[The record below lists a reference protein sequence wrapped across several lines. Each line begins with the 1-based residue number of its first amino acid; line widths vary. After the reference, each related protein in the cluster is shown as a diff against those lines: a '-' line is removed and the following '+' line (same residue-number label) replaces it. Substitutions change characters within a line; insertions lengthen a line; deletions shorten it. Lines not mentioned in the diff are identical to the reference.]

1 MDPALFT
8 LILTGV
14 FFSGFLVPVF
24 WPKRA
29 PAVYTSLALALLGS
43 LFGLVI
49 LGGIWL
55 GAAPPQ
61 KTIIWSSGWPVDPT
75 FINLPP
81 LQWEIYIDNLAA
93 FFGFLIT
100 AFSALVAIYS
110 FSALQAPHYR
120 DQRHWIASAFNLFIW
135 STLVVVIA
143 NDVFLLMIGLEI
155 MTLAFAYLALFK
167 HFLSLDQAGHLTEE
181 GRQNARLA
189 PQVYLIVSHTST
201 AFILTALLLMA
212 VYAGGRLSFDDLRQ
226 AAPQLNPTV
235 ASLAFLLTLAGLG
248 IRAGLAPAHFWV
260 SLVHPSSP
268 TTTHALSLGIAIKV
282 AVYLMLRFFFEFLE
296 PQVWW
301 GYLVLLVA
309 VITAFV
315 NVWYAIA
322 SHDLKIALA
331 YHSIENIG
339 IMTAGIGLALIFTS
353 FKEATSQWIAALALV
368 ASLYHLLNHAV
379 FKGLLYLATGAID
392 NLTHQVVEFHKLG
405 GLIKRYPHTSA
416 FFLVG
421 AISIAGFPPF
431 NGFVSEWLTLQ
442 ALLKGAGTVKGEPGV
457 LIILASL
464 TLLAASFA
472 LTVFCFY
479 KITGLTLLGEPRS
492 SPEEHQKWE
501 TGEAPGSMR
510 LVMAVMA
517 LLCLALGIFPGQ
529 VVPRLLPVIQ
539 DLGFEEVV
547 LAKPSWVSLQF
558 EVPRGIHL
566 TSPAIALMLVLVLL
580 LFLVPIL
587 INRAGK
593 TRRPAAPWNC
603 GTPYAPLTMQ
613 YTSAASSELIRRL
626 LNYLS
631 PRLAENAPDYLPARL
646 QLSSSEVN
654 PQVVV
659 EVFRAGYNRSIDVLL
674 RGSTWLGRT
683 IQQAD
688 IRQPLTYI
696 FWANILV
703 LVLFLLFR
711 GNSL

>member
-1 MDPALFT
+1 MDPALFS
-8 LILTGV
+8 LILTGM
-14 FFSGFLVPVF
+14 FLTGFIVPVF

-43 LFGLVI
+43 LFGLI
-49 LGGIWL
+49 TFGGFWL
-55 GAAPPQ
+55 GAASPQ
-61 KTIIWSSGWPVDPT
+61 KAIIWSSGWPVALLSS
-75 FINLPP
+75 NLPP

-120 DQRHWIASAFNLFIW
+120 GQRHWIASAFNLFIW

-143 NDVFLLMIGLEI
+143 NDVFLLLIGLEI

-167 HFLSLDQAGHLTEE
+167 HFLSLEKPGHLTEE
-181 GRQNARLA
+181 GRRNARLA
-189 PQVYLIVSHTST
+189 PQVYLIISHTST
-201 AFILTALLLMA
+201 AFILIALLLLA
-212 VYAGGRLSFDDLRQ
+212 VYAGGRLSFDDLRR
-226 AAPQLNPTV
+226 AADQLNPAV
-235 ASLAFLLTLAGLG
+235 ASLAFLLALAGLG
-248 IRAGLAPAHFWV
+248 IRAGLTPAHFWV
-260 SLVHPSSP
+260 PLVHPSSP

-282 AVYLMLRFFFEFLE
+282 AIYLMLRFFFEFLE
-296 PQVWW
+296 PQMWW

-322 SHDLKIALA
+322 SHDLKTALA

-339 IMTAGIGLALIFTS
+339 IITVGIGLALIFTS
-353 FKEATSQWIAALALV
+353 FKEATLRWIAVLALV

-442 ALLKGAGTVKGEPGV
+442 ALLKGAGEVKNELRV
-457 LIILASL
+457 LIILTSL
-464 TLLAASFA
+464 ILLAASFA

-492 SPEEHQKWE
+492 SPEEWE
-501 TGEAPGSMR
+501 TGEAPAPMR
-510 LVMAVMA
+510 LVMAIMA
-517 LLCLALGIFPGQ
+517 LLCLGLGLFPGQ
-529 VVPRLLPVIQ
+529 VAPRLLPMIRG
-539 DLGFEEVV
+539 LGFEEVV
-547 LAKPSWVSLQF
+547 LARPSWVNLQF
-558 EVPRGIHL
+558 ETPRGIHL
-566 TSPAIALMLVLVLL
+566 ASPAIALMLVLVLL

-587 INRAGK
+587 INRAGE

-603 GTPYAPLTMQ
+603 GTPYTPLAMQ
-613 YTSAASSELIRRL
+613 YTGAASSELIRRL

-646 QLSSSEVN
+646 WLSASQVH
-654 PQVVV
+654 PQVVI
-659 EVFRAGYNRSIDVLL
+659 ELFRAGYNRGVDLLL
-674 RGSTWLGRT
+674 RGSTWLGRA
-683 IQQAD
+683 IQQED

-696 FWANILV
+696 FWTNILV

-711 GNSL
+711 GINL